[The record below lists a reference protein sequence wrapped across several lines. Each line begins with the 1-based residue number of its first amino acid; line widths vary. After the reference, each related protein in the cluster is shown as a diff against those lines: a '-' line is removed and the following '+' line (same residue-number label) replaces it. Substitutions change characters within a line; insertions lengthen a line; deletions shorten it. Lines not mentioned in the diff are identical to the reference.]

1 MTLPDPSFRGKEPED
16 GVLKRLSETPT
27 RNPESEALDAI
38 ADLVSRVF
46 PKGTTHPDGKAIR
59 HELHKVGRLNMVRNW
74 SARERL
80 SQSLHAAANL
90 VAGDR
95 DANGIANSVHDLERQ
110 LRELHVS
117 EYRGST
123 YK

>member
-1 MTLPDPSFRGKEPED
+1 MNLPDPSFRGKEPED

-27 RNPESEALDAI
+27 VNPESEALDII
-38 ADLVSRVF
+38 AELVSRVF
-46 PKGTTHPDGKAIR
+46 PKGTTHPDGRAIR

-74 SARERL
+74 PQRERL

-95 DANGIANSVHDLERQ
+95 DANVVANHLHDLEAT
-110 LRELHVS
+110 LRDLHTS
-117 EYRGST
+117 EYRR
-123 YK
+123 

>member
-1 MTLPDPSFRGKEPED
+1 MSA
-16 GVLKRLSETPT
+16 LKDLREAEI

-38 ADLVSRVF
+38 ADLVSEVF
-46 PKGTTHPDGKAIR
+46 PKGTTDPWGRAIR
-59 HELHKVGRLNMVRNW
+59 HQLHKTGRLNMVRNW
-74 SARERL
+74 PARERL

-117 EYRGST
+117 EYRR
-123 YK
+123 